1 MENSVLWQEHFL
13 KLSELGNMHNFVKNS
28 APSALCE
35 QPLFDI
41 WLLIQTAELFIT
53 PYSQLVDAN

>member
-1 MENSVLWQEHFL
+1 
-13 KLSELGNMHNFVKNS
+13 MHNFVKNS
-28 APSALCE
+28 ALSALCE